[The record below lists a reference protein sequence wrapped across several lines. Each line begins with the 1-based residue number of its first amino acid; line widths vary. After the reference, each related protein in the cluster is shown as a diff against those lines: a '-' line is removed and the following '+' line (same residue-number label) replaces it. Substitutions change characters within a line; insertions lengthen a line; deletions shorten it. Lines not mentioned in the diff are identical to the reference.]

1 MNTTRSLNSKN
12 TKKPVLKRASSLL
25 ALAGT
30 GKGLWA
36 KNAIEI
42 LRIEWNR

>member
-1 MNTTRSLNSKN
+1 MNTNRSPNSKN
-12 TKKPVLKRASSLL
+12 TKKPAQKRASSLL

-36 KNAIEI
+36 KNAIEL
-42 LRIEWNR
+42 LRIEWNC